1 MSIRDAIV
9 NATRQT
15 LGSYLAPEL
24 VEQLTE
30 EIVHR
35 VGPEM
40 EAAWTNLAGFDFAR
54 PANAM
59 RVRGATPGAGKK
71 AKGRPAKATDVGA
84 ESTPAPSHAAI
95 AANGNGNG
103 GGEAQPSH

>member
-35 VGPEM
+35 VGPEL
-40 EAAWTNLAGFDFAR
+40 EAAWTGLAGFDLAR
-54 PANAM
+54 PANAT
-59 RVRGATPGAGKK
+59 RVRGATPGAPKK
-71 AKGRPAKATDVGA
+71 AKGRPAKALEVGA
-84 ESTPAPSHAAI
+84 EATPASGHAAI
-95 AANGNGNG
+95 VANGNG

>member
-1 MSIRDAIV
+1 MSIRDAII

-15 LGSYLAPEL
+15 LSSYLAPEL

-35 VGPEM
+35 VAPEM
-40 EAAWTNLAGFDFAR
+40 ESVWTSLAGFEPAR
-54 PANAM
+54 PASAV
-59 RVRGATPGAGKK
+59 RVRGATPASAKK
-71 AKGRPAKATDVGA
+71 AKARAPQAPPAPEAAHT
-84 ESTPAPSHAAI
+84 PSHAAI
-95 AANGNGNG
+95 VAHTNGNG

>member
-1 MSIRDAIV
+1 MSIRDAII

-15 LGSYLAPEL
+15 LSSYLAPEL

-30 EIVHR
+30 EIVLR

-40 EAAWTNLAGFDFAR
+40 EAAWTNLAGFDFAK
-54 PANAM
+54 PAAAA

-71 AKGRPAKATDVGA
+71 AKGRVGKGGEA
-84 ESTPAPSHAAI
+84 GVEAADSPSLGAI

-103 GGEAQPSH
+103 GEVQPSH